1 MWPVTSVRCDS
12 FSLRRRLSSSRAALF
27 GDSDI
32 SVSFDFVI
40 DDGAEIEFVVCDFW
54 EAVVV
59 TNGDVVSGAL
69 RAEAAAIIAGLGT
82 GVEASGAAGCPI
94 AVSTDL
100 GIRTDFLH
108 RGQSNNFTVA
118 VELTTIGAEQCGQSK
133 RRSLLAVPVSDAPP
147 FCITLR
153 RVAVIIP

>member
-12 FSLRRRLSSSRAALF
+12 FSLRRRLSSSRAALT
-27 GDSDI
+27 
-32 SVSFDFVI
+32 VSFNGTI
-40 DDGAEIEFVVCDFW
+40 DVAAEFEFVACDFW

-59 TNGDVVSGAL
+59 TNGDLASGAL
-69 RAEAAAIIAGLGT
+69 RAEAAAIIAGLGI
-82 GVEASGAAGCPI
+82 GVEASGETGCPI

-108 RGQSNNFTVA
+108 RVQSNDFTVA

-147 FCITLR
+147 FCITLTR
-153 RVAVIIP
+153 KAVIIP